1 MTAIRRT
8 LAYALI
14 GVAASTVACRAKS
27 PYVEPPAG
35 SYSISRIELGIDSVR
50 DSISVAAVQPEFLR
64 ASKVR
69 ALLGRFFVDGDH
81 VAGAQPVVVLT
92 KDLWDR
98 RLGGNPTVI
107 GTTVRLNGQN
117 ATIVG
122 VAPADFT
129 FPTGVAVW
137 VPGPPK

>member
-1 MTAIRRT
+1 MTRIRSH
-8 LAYALI
+8 LVWALI
-14 GVAASTVACRAKS
+14 GVAASTACGDKS

-35 SYSISRIELGIDSVR
+35 SYSISRVELGIDSAR
-50 DSISVAAVQPEFLR
+50 DSISVATVGPEFFR

-69 ALLGRFFVDGDH
+69 PLLGRFLLDGEY
-81 VAGAQPVVVLT
+81 VAGAQPVVVLSN
-92 KDLWDR
+92 DLWVR

-122 VAPADFT
+122 VAPADFS